1 MPAQNEARSGNFL
14 SRLLGRLFGN
24 APNSGQAMGLFHMR
38 SELAQLR
45 SSLARLNSNYGRRD
59 INSVKALL
67 ATANRRDFE
76 AAVRDRV
83 HTVPL
88 PDGTVLCR
96 VLGRY
101 KVYVDAMDTSLAP
114 YLMLEGYWQ
123 YWITAFLCRNL
134 DAGETA
140 YDLEAGYGYYALLMS
155 ELVGNQGRVVALE
168 YNPWLYQLLRRNIEL
183 NGRNNVI
190 ISQRMIA
197 ASKASAA
204 VELPVSLTGPST
216 GIHGVIQFRR
226 STSANCSAPA
236 MTLDGLELGS
246 ADLVRISAL
255 ALERGALDG
264 MRSVIERSPS
274 LRILVDFV
282 SERCSNPEETL
293 EALAKRFPLRFIDV
307 DSRAK
312 PINIEEILQRK
323 NVTLFLSQT
332 EPR

>member
-1 MPAQNEARSGNFL
+1 
-14 SRLLGRLFGN
+14 
-24 APNSGQAMGLFHMR
+24 MGLFHMR

-67 ATANRRDFE
+67 ANANRRDFE

-114 YLMLEGYWQ
+114 HLMLEGYWQ
-123 YWITAFLCRNL
+123 YWVTAFLCRNL
-134 DAGETA
+134 DRGESA

-155 ELVGNQGRVVALE
+155 ELVGDDGRVVALE
-168 YNPWLYQLLRRNIEL
+168 YNPWLYELLRRNIAL
-183 NGRNNVI
+183 NGRDTVI
-190 ISQRMIA
+190 ITHRMIA
-197 ASKASAA
+197 AGKAAA
-204 VELPVSLTGPST
+204 AGELPVSLSGST
-216 GIHGVIQFRR
+216 TSTAPNDHFRR
-226 STSANCSAPA
+226 GSTTTCVAPA
-236 MTLDGLELGS
+236 MTLDGLEPDS
-246 ADLVRISAL
+246 TDLVRVSAL
-255 ALERGALDG
+255 ALEQGALDG
-264 MRSVIERSPS
+264 MNGVMDRSPS

-282 SERCSNPEETL
+282 ASRCPNPEATL
-293 EALAKRFPLRFIDV
+293 NALASRFPLRFV
-307 DSRAK
+307 DTDARAK
-312 PINIEEILQRK
+312 PITIEEIMERGEL
-323 NVTLFLSQT
+323 TLFLSQT